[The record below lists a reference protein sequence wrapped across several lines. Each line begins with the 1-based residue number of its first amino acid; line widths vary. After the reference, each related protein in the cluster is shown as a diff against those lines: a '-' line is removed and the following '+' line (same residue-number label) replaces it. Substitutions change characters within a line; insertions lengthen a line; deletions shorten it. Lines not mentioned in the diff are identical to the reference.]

1 MKGMMIVK
9 SFFERLK
16 ELRKKAGLT
25 QTELAELVNM
35 HETTIRRW
43 ENAKGIPRIE
53 EIKKLAKALN
63 VTEEELLNG
72 DNSSKQW
79 ILQISTADK
88 FKEDIDMSGKKLNC
102 VSQMTITPNGAG
114 LLLTGDWNIWGD
126 TKQFKNLLK
135 QLEKA
140 RDVILQNGKALGG
153 LEI

>member
-53 EIKKLAKALN
+53 EMKKLAKALN
-63 VTEEELLNG
+63 VHIRQGAKSEEHCSRQRLAHDL
-72 DNSSKQW
+72 
-79 ILQISTADK
+79 
-88 FKEDIDMSGKKLNC
+88 
-102 VSQMTITPNGAG
+102 
-114 LLLTGDWNIWGD
+114 
-126 TKQFKNLLK
+126 
-135 QLEKA
+135 
-140 RDVILQNGKALGG
+140 
-153 LEI
+153 